1 MVEQCDAMASLL
13 KGKEVLFL
21 FSTGFGG
28 SLIFQMFFVVVK
40 IRGRYRDH
48 VKVLVSCPLQN
59 TIADHILTDNCS
71 FRLPLLLI

>member
-21 FSTGFGG
+21 
-28 SLIFQMFFVVVK
+28 IFQLFFVVVK

-48 VKVLVSCPLQN
+48 VTLVVSCPLQN
-59 TIADHILTDNCS
+59 TIADHILTETCS

>member
-21 FSTGFGG
+21 FSTGFGE
-28 SLIFQMFFVVVK
+28 SRIFQLFFVVVK

-48 VKVLVSCPLQN
+48 VTVVVQN
-59 TIADHILTDNCS
+59 TIADHILTETCS